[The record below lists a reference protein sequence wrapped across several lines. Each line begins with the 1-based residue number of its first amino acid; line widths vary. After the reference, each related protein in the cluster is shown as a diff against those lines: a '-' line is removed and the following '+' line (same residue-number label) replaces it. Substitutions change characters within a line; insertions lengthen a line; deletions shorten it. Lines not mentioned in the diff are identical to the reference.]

1 MSESSRRTESQSQAS
16 RKPSGSH
23 VESGKSAAYRS
34 GIVSSTSDPR
44 PDEAECYVCPLG
56 DYTWY
61 RPHIGT
67 PIPVC
72 PTHDVLLRRK
82 GS

>member
-1 MSESSRRTESQSQAS
+1 MSESSRRTESQSHAS
-16 RKPSGSH
+16 RKPSGPH
-23 VESGKSAAYRS
+23 AESGKSAAYRRD
-34 GIVSSTSDPR
+34 IVSSTGAPW
-44 PDEAECYVCPLG
+44 PDDAECYVCPLG

-67 PIPVC
+67 PIPLC
-72 PTHDVLLRRK
+72 PTHDVPLRRE